1 MEQSTTAG
9 RIEEIRARI
18 ARAAER
24 AGRSAEQVRLVAVT
38 KTIPPEPIWEALA
51 AGQLDFGENYY
62 QEAREKLPLFG
73 PEVRWHFIG
82 HLQSNKVKYVAGRF
96 ALIQSVDSMELARK
110 LGAAAQAAG
119 TAQPILVEVKVDG
132 EATKFGVDPE
142 LALELAAE
150 ASVTPG
156 LRVEGLMGMASFTAD
171 QSVVRGQFA
180 KLRSLFDR
188 LPAAQKLVLS
198 MGMTGDFEQ
207 AIEEGSTMVRIG
219 TAIFGAR
226 ART

>member
-1 MEQSTTAG
+1 MAESISDNID
-9 RIEEIRARI
+9 RLRERI
-18 ARAAER
+18 AQAAERVGRAAE
-24 AGRSAEQVRLVAVT
+24 EITLVAVT
-38 KTIPPEPIWEALA
+38 KTVPVERIREAAA
-51 AGQLDFGENYY
+51 AGQVDFGENYY

-82 HLQSNKVKYVAGRF
+82 HLQSNKAGYVAGRF
-96 ALIQSVDSMELARK
+96 ALIQSVDSVGLARK

-119 TAQPILVEVKVDG
+119 TVQPILIEVKLDE
-132 EATKFGVDPE
+132 EATKFGIDPE
-142 LALELAAE
+142 RALELAAE
-150 ASVTPG
+150 AAELPG
-156 LRVEGLMGMASFTAD
+156 LALQGLMGMASFTAD
-171 QSVVRGQFA
+171 KSVVRAQFA

-198 MGMTGDFEQ
+198 MGMTGDFEP

-226 ART
+226 A